1 MIYHLQGGFEGI
13 QFQSAAEHADFNRI
27 CVREVDRRVAPSA
40 GILRVVHL
48 LGRGEADTIPRRPAI
63 HLGLGAAAEPQQFR
77 PEFLDE
83 VQQPRNRGFLL
94 LVSTT
99 ERQAGDMNVQAASS
113 CRMAEIAHALRLAED
128 FRPRHFVQVILERHW
143 MGNKLQ
149 AFIQAAVRF
158 DVEIFCVLVRDVKQ
172 LLRVA
177 VYRAAV
183 VDFEFNAEMTQTFA
197 VENKGC
203 EQAGKDLGAEV
214 DVQGA
219 TSETAYDEQ
228 LSMIE
233 TVLNAS
239 GTDAMV
245 VAPLQSE
252 TVATQIANAEI
263 PIIAIDTNVESDKV
277 LSFVGFDN
285 EAMAS
290 MGGEAAVEAAKEAG
304 WDTITA
310 IGIAGVQGDSTSE
323 ARMGGY
329 KAGVEKAGGTYLDA
343 ETQYA
348 DGVSDKAV
356 TAMEAIIQSHPE
368 GIAIVVCNNDDMAVG
383 AARAAASYP
392 AYKNT
397 IFVGCGGNVAAL
409 DAILA
414 GQETMTVAV
423 DGYDVGYRGVQAAV
437 DALNGKTL
445 DKFIAST
452 ASIVTADNAEEQK
465 AIVEKKQ
472 NG

>member
-1 MIYHLQGGFEGI
+1 MTKMTKRIG
-13 QFQSAAEHADFNRI
+13 AAMLSTA
-27 CVREVDRRVAPSA
+27 
-40 GILRVVHL
+40 LL
-48 LGRGEADTIPRRPAI
+48 LGALTGCGGNTSS
-63 HLGLGAAAEPQQFR
+63 
-77 PEFLDE
+77 
-83 VQQPRNRGFLL
+83 
-94 LVSTT
+94 STD
-99 ERQAGDMNVQAASS
+99 GDNAASAS
-113 CRMAEIAHALRLAED
+113 TENPHITVVLKTLASEY
-128 FRPRHFVQVILERHW
+128 W
-143 MGNKLQ
+143 
-149 AFIQAAVRF
+149 AY
-158 DVEIFCVLVRDVKQ
+158 
-172 LLRVA
+172 VA
-177 VYRAAV
+177 
-183 VDFEFNAEMTQTFA
+183 
-197 VENKGC
+197 KGC

-277 LSFVGFDN
+277 LSFVG
-285 EAMAS
+285 
-290 MGGEAAVEAAKEAG
+290 EAAVEAAKEAG

-329 KAGVEKAGGTYLDA
+329 KKGVEKAGGTYLDA